1 MKNTKLTKHIKYNI
15 AKSMYDTHVQ
25 KNLAW
30 WSEFVPEIKLYHPFI
45 TKTLNWDDADIEEKI
60 IDTRWFR
67 HYIRSQRY
75 Y

>member
-15 AKSMYDTHVQ
+15 AESMYYIRWQ
-25 KNLAW
+25 KNLSW
-30 WSEFVPEIKLYHPFI
+30 WDEFISQIKLYHPFI
-45 TKTLNWDDADIEEKI
+45 TETLHWNDADIEEKI
-60 IDTRWFR
+60 IDKRWFR